1 MIQFYA
7 IGAGALAALLAVWA
21 LVRKLTGV
29 GQTAGLAQGESRV
42 IDDANKVTA
51 SAASA
56 ADVGRQ
62 QLATEKQDNAQAS
75 DDSAARVLAA
85 DGLQDGAAAVNDAI
99 GRTNARDRAA
109 R

>member
-7 IGAGALAALLAVWA
+7 IGAGALAALVAVWA
-21 LVRKLTGV
+21 IVRKLMDAGRVTG
-29 GQTAGLAQGESRV
+29 TAQGESRA
-42 IDDANKVTA
+42 IADANKVTA

-56 ADVGRQ
+56 ADAGRQ
-62 QLATEKQDNAQAS
+62 QLATEIQDNAQAS
-75 DDSAARVLAA
+75 DDYAARVLGA
-85 DGLQDGAAAVNDAI
+85 GSVQDGAAAVNDAI

>member
-7 IGAGALAALLAVWA
+7 IGAGALAALVAVWA
-21 LVRKLTGV
+21 IVRKLTG
-29 GQTAGLAQGESRV
+29 AGRAAGTAQGEARA

-56 ADVGRQ
+56 ADAGRQ
-62 QLATEKQDNAQAS
+62 QLATEMQDNAQAS
-75 DDSAARVLAA
+75 DDYAARVLGA
-85 DGLQDGAAAVNDAI
+85 GSVQDGAAAVNDAI
-99 GRTNARDRAA
+99 GRANARDRAA